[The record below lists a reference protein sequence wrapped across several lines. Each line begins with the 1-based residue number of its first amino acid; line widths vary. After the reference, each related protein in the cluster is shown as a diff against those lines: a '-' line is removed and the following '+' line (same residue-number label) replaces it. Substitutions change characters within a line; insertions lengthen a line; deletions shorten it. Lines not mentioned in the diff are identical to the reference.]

1 MAYTKGNTPHNK
13 KAEPS
18 REKMRRLRASIEL
31 PSMLWC
37 ADFWLKTAVRLTTA
51 TYNRRKHNLTLIC
64 GLQLSG
70 ISEETTRQVIDNS
83 LEQELI
89 ERIPTYG
96 DGNIQYDITLSGIR
110 FAKAI
115 TCTSELMSRATFDDT
130 FPFASNLHINRG
142 HRFKGKF

>member
-1 MAYTKGNTPHNK
+1 MSNK
-13 KAEPS
+13 TTHPKKDERA
-18 REKMRRLRASIEL
+18 RDKVRRLKAAIEL

-37 ADFWLKTAVRLTTA
+37 ADFWLKTALRLSTA
-51 TYNRRKHNLTLIC
+51 TYNRRKHNLPLIC

-70 ISEETTRQVIDNS
+70 ISEETTRQIINS
-83 LEQELI
+83 ALEQELI
-89 ERIPTYG
+89 ETIPTYG